1 MKETFALFFD
11 IDGTLVSFETH
22 EIPLSAVEA
31 LTRAKQRGARI
42 FIATGRTM
50 ININNINPILHL
62 VDGYVTLN
70 GARCIVGEKEI
81 CSYPMPKAS
90 VERAIEVCRRLDKSC
105 VVVTKDHL
113 AVYNPKAIVYRIFF
127 GQLRLHWLDNEPFAL
142 RLLSEEPILQLTP
155 FITEEE
161 EHRLLTPLE
170 GCVSGRWHDDFT
182 DLTSEKADKGLGLL
196 AVARYLGLDPRFT
209 MAFGDGGN
217 DIPMVR
223 RAGIGVAMGN
233 GREDLKAVADYV
245 TTDVDHD
252 GISVAL
258 RHFGIIP

>member
-1 MKETFALFFD
+1 MKEPYALFFD

-22 EIPLSAVEA
+22 EVPPSTVSA
-31 LTRAKQRGARI
+31 LTEAKQRGARI

-70 GARCIVGEKEI
+70 GARCIVGGKEI
-81 CSYPMPKAS
+81 CNYPMPPAAVRKT
-90 VERAIEVCRRLDKSC
+90 IEVCHRLDKSC
-105 VVVTKDHL
+105 VVVSKDHL
-113 AVYNPKAIVYRIFF
+113 AVYNPKAIVYRIFL

-142 RLLSEEPILQLTP
+142 RLLHEEPILQLTP
-155 FITEEE
+155 FVTEEE
-161 EHRLLTPLE
+161 EHRWLTPLA
-170 GCVSGRWHDDFT
+170 GCVSGRWHDEFT

-196 AVARYLGLDPRFT
+196 AVARYLGLDPRRT

-217 DIPMVR
+217 DISMVR

-245 TTDVDHD
+245 TTDVDDD

-258 RHFGIIP
+258 RHFGVIS